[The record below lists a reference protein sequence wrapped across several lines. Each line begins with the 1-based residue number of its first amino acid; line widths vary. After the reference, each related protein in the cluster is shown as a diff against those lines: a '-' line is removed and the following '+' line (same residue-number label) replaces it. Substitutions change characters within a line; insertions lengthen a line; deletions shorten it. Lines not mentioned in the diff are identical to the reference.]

1 MFSTENVEGGLRR
14 LRHSLGSGS
23 GAGGATG
30 IFRNDIVVKQFLKLR
45 GELVVGALERGEF
58 LAINIYGAAGLFPRS
73 RHGDADIRGFRFA
86 RAIDDAAHHGELQF
100 LDAFELSLPLRHFV
114 ANILLDALGKLLK
127 CGARRAA
134 AARAGGDARG
144 ERAQAEG
151 LEKFA
156 RGIDFLAAIASGA
169 GSERDANRV
178 ADTLAEQD
186 AHRGGGPDEAL
197 GAHAGLSQSEM
208 QRLICL
214 RGEFAIDAKE
224 IARTRDFAGDDDLV
238 LAEAAGEGELCGL
251 QSRED
256 HAFVNDVFRSAAEVA
271 VSVLLHLLHDELL
284 IERAAVHADA
294 HGLAVV
300 DGDFADG
307 GELFVAAHALADVAG
322 IDAVFVEGPGTFGI
336 FREKDMAVVMEIAD
350 EGRVAAGI
358 EDALLDFGHGGGG
371 FRDVDGDADNFG
383 AGLGKFEILPRSA
396 LCVGCVGVRHGLD
409 DDGRAAADLDFAD
422 LDADSFMPL
431 RDS

>member
-23 GAGGATG
+23 GAGGAAG
-30 IFRNDIVVKQFLKLR
+30 IFRNDIVVKQFLELS
-45 GELVVGALERGEF
+45 GEFVVRALERGEF
-58 LAINIYGAAGLFPRS
+58 LAINIYGAAGLFASTGHR
-73 RHGDADIRGFRFA
+73 DADVCGFRFA
-86 RAIDDAAHHGELQF
+86 RAIDDAAHHGKFEL
-100 LDAFELSLPLRHFV
+100 LDAFELRLPLRHFV
-114 ANILLDALGKLLK
+114 ANVLLDALGELLER
-127 CGARRAA
+127 GARGAA
-134 AARAGGDARG
+134 AARASSDAGREG
-144 ERAQAEG
+144 AEAKR
-151 LEKFA
+151 LEQFA
-156 RGIDFLAAIASGA
+156 GGIDFLAAVASGLRR
-169 GSERDANRV
+169 ERDANRV
-178 ADTLAEQD
+178 ANAFAEQN
-186 AHRGGGPDEAL
+186 AHRGGRPDEAL
-197 GAHAGLSQSEM
+197 GAHAGLGQSEM
-208 QRLICL
+208 QRLVGL
-214 RGEFAIDAKE
+214 VREFAIDAKE

-256 HAFVNDVFRSAAEVA
+256 HTFVNDVFRSAAEVA
-271 VSVLLHLLHDELL
+271 VSVLLHFLHDELL

-322 IDAVFVEGPGTFGI
+322 IEAVFVEGPGTFGI